1 MSPKAMRKWV
11 KARKYKAGKLHNGV
25 YCSCLQC
32 ETGGRGKNYR
42 ESQLEGKRA

>member
-25 YCSCLQC
+25 YCSCHQC
-32 ETGGRGKNYR
+32 EIGGRGKNYR